1 MNYKGRLKIIFKSM
15 NKNPIQQLLTLP
27 TEAQNRLEQDSSI
40 NQKLSYQCEGQSI
53 IINDLSISIPD
64 SERIAKQISDVDL
77 QISEVNQ
84 SLDEALSVLSD
95 LLQQPKT
102 DSSAG
107 GTILSSILLNTIKS
121 INNISYNAIQ
131 KSRPYASIF
140 DIMNIEQQIF
150 TIIGDLSDR
159 GILDESEEESQ
170 NRTEFIKSH
179 TDKLLNYIS
188 SLNLPTD
195 KK

>member
-131 KSRPYASIF
+131 KSRPYVSIF

-179 TDKLLNYIS
+179 TDKLLNFIS

>member
-1 MNYKGRLKIIFKSM
+1 M

-40 NQKLSYQCEGQSI
+40 NQKLSFQCEGQSI

-95 LLQQPKT
+95 LLQQQKT

-150 TIIGDLSDR
+150 TIMGDLSDR

>member
-1 MNYKGRLKIIFKSM
+1 M
-15 NKNPIQQLLTLP
+15 
-27 TEAQNRLEQDSSI
+27 
-40 NQKLSYQCEGQSI
+40 
-53 IINDLSISIPD
+53 
-64 SERIAKQISDVDL
+64 

-150 TIIGDLSDR
+150 TIMGDLSDR